1 MAISLRSIV
10 SSVVFASAL
19 VVGAPFS
26 PAALAGEVEIGAG
39 IAKDIDG
46 EATGVATLAWL
57 TEQRHPWE
65 FMVGFIDER
74 HQNGAVSVEDTFWI
88 AVSKRLTWRGLYG
101 SFGVALAQE
110 DNEVLS
116 DHVQFQSALG
126 YRWGDASISLRHL
139 SNGSTSGRNR
149 GETFLLLHYAF

>member
-1 MAISLRSIV
+1 MAILLRSLV
-10 SSVVFASAL
+10 CPVLCSAALLVF
-19 VVGAPFS
+19 APFS
-26 PAALAGEVEIGAG
+26 STATAGEVEIGAG

-74 HQNGAVSVEDTFWI
+74 HQNGAVSVDDTFWI

-101 SFGVALAQE
+101 SFGVALAEE

-116 DHVQFQSALG
+116 DHLQFQSAIG
-126 YRWGDASISLRHL
+126 YRWGDASVSLRHL
-139 SNGSTSGRNR
+139 SNGSISGRNR

>member
-1 MAISLRSIV
+1 MAILPRSLV
-10 SSVVFASAL
+10 SPILCSAALLVF
-19 VVGAPFS
+19 APFS
-26 PAALAGEVEIGAG
+26 PAATAGEVEIGAG

-74 HQNGAVSVEDTFWI
+74 HQNGVVSVDDTFWI

-101 SFGVALAQE
+101 SFGVALAEE

-116 DHVQFQSALG
+116 DHLQFQSAIG
-126 YRWGDASISLRHL
+126 YRWGDASVSLRHL
-139 SNGSTSGRNR
+139 SNGSISGRNR